1 MRARRFDLLTDRGG
15 ALERESCSF
24 FSGGFAVFFMLKR
37 AEVGAE
43 SAGKQGRKIRLLEGG
58 RLMAANSE
66 KTARG
71 RGRPFEKGK
80 SGNPNGRPKQTQE
93 EKDALAMIRELA
105 PTAAEKLKEILLD
118 KGTKHETAL
127 KAIEIVLER
136 TYGKPVAYDPAS
148 GNVTNALLQ
157 SLIELERQQL

>member
-1 MRARRFDLLTDRGG
+1 MPANRRGTGN
-15 ALERESCSF
+15 STSF
-24 FSGGFAVFFMLKR
+24 KPG
-37 AEVGAE
+37 
-43 SAGKQGRKIRLLEGG
+43 Q
-58 RLMAANSE
+58 
-66 KTARG
+66 
-71 RGRPFEKGK
+71 
-80 SGNPNGRPKQTQE
+80 SGNPKGRPKQTQE

-118 KGTKHETAL
+118 KATKHETAL

-157 SLIELERQQL
+157 SLIELERQQS